1 MTAQLHIPI
10 LKSFDELKFNLG
22 KKTLADFIKGD
33 RNSTIDKNRLDE
45 FNSYG
50 CLYKYDK
57 TLILSV
63 IEELIKEG
71 YLELAPLAGGY
82 FVVKRTVKGLK
93 EIHEK
98 KFEYN
103 PNNSVFKSK
112 NKMFFEATIIT
123 DDDKKKFEEYND
135 YLFKFND
142 EQKKAIVAN
151 SKNILCIAGAGSGKT
166 TVLTKRIEFL
176 IKYNQVKQEKI
187 LAITFTKKAKE
198 EMQKRLVENSIT
210 NVKVETFNSFCEK
223 NLKKYGNLIYTQNV
237 NVASFKD
244 KIAIVRGVVQRNAV
258 DFSVFFEDYFNKKQ
272 VREKTP
278 DELFFIFVNDIFTI
292 IDYYK
297 NSEEEIKLFYENE
310 TTSTKKRVAK
320 LIYTIAVECE
330 KELRKKH
337 LRDFSDQVCDTLR
350 LFRLNNEIIPKFDH
364 ILVDEFQDVN
374 LVQFE
379 LLKLLNSENIFAVG
393 DPRQAIYGWR
403 GSDIKY
409 VLDFPK
415 KFENTLVVQLKK
427 NYRSV
432 PDIVH
437 FSNLCIKSM
446 GLENIE
452 SAKEKVAS
460 KSLFL
465 IEQENELLE
474 RVFVMEA
481 IKNSKN
487 PRNEIFVLART
498 NKILESFAEF
508 FMQQGIK
515 YVIKSEEE
523 YKMGE
528 PKTDEV
534 VLATVHSIKGME
546 AKEVYIVNANSLSFP
561 NKVQDNFVFALMKN
575 ESDYDKESEE
585 LRLFYVAIS
594 RSKEKLVVT
603 FSGNFTKFISD
614 EMQQLL
620 EYKSKNKSIFEFTS
634 MKSDGRHETSDLGG
648 EMGDKKLESSNATVL
663 KNMLKD
669 WRNSKANELDLPV
682 YMIISNQAIE
692 EISKFRP
699 MNKNELIEINGIGEV
714 KIAKYGDEIL
724 RIING

>member
-1 MTAQLHIPI
+1 MDELHIPI

-22 KKTLADFIKGD
+22 KKSLADFIKGD
-33 RNSTIDKNRLDE
+33 RNTTIDKNRLDE
-45 FNSYG
+45 YNSYG

-57 TLILSV
+57 TLILAV
-63 IEELIKEG
+63 IDELIKKG
-71 YLELAPLAGGY
+71 YLEIAQVTGG
-82 FVVKRTVKGLK
+82 FQVVKRTSKGVK
-93 EIHEK
+93 EIFEK
-98 KFEYN
+98 KFVFE
-103 PNNSVFKSK
+103 NNSVKPK
-112 NKMFFEATIIT
+112 NKMFFEPTVIT
-123 DDDKKKFEEYND
+123 DEDRKDFDENKDF
-135 YLFKFND
+135 LLKFND
-142 EQKKAIVAN
+142 EQKKAIIAQN
-151 SKNILCIAGAGSGKT
+151 KHILCIAGAGSGKT
-166 TVLTKRIEFL
+166 TVLTKRIEF
-176 IKYNQVKQEKI
+176 IVNFKAVKQEKI

-198 EMQKRLVENSIT
+198 EMEKRLRENSVL

-223 NLKKYGNLIYTQNV
+223 NLRKYGNLIYTAEV
-237 NVASFKD
+237 NVATFKD

-297 NSEEEIKLFYENE
+297 NSEEEIKPFYERE
-310 TTSTKKRVAK
+310 VASTKKRVAK
-320 LIYTIAVECE
+320 LIYTIAVDCE
-330 KELRKKH
+330 KELKRKH
-337 LRDFSDQVCDTLR
+337 LRDFSDQVVDVLK
-350 LFRLNNEIIPKFDH
+350 LFREHAEIIPKFDH

-379 LLKLLNSENIFAVG
+379 LLKLLNPENIFAVG

-415 KFENTLVVQLKK
+415 KFENTQVIQLKK

-432 PDIVH
+432 PDIVNL
-437 FSNLCIKSM
+437 SNFCIKSM

-452 SAKEKVAS
+452 SGKEKIGNR
-460 KSLFL
+460 SLFL
-465 IEQENELLE
+465 IEHENEILE

-481 IKNSKN
+481 IKNSKCD
-487 PRNEIFVLART
+487 RSEIFILART
-498 NKILESFAEF
+498 NKILEGFAEF

-528 PKTDEV
+528 PKKDEV

-561 NKVQDNFVFALMKN
+561 NKVVDNFVFALMK
-575 ESDYDKESEE
+575 ETSEYDKETEE

-594 RSKEKLVVT
+594 RAKEKVVIT
-603 FSGNFTKFISD
+603 FSGNHTKFITD
-614 EMQQLL
+614 EMLQVL
-620 EYKSKNKSIFEFTS
+620 EYKSKNKSIFDFTS
-634 MKSDGRHETSDLGG
+634 KR
-648 EMGDKKLESSNATVL
+648 DKEIEGQRDKGTKFENSNEVVL

-669 WRNSKANELDLPV
+669 WRMSMANELGVPV
-682 YMIISNQAIE
+682 YMIISNQAID

-699 MNKNELIEINGIGEV
+699 NNKNDLLEINGIGEV
-714 KIAKYGDEIL
+714 KIARYGDEIL
-724 RIING
+724 KIING

>member
-1 MTAQLHIPI
+1 MNDLHIPI

-22 KKTLADFIKGD
+22 KKSLADFIKGD
-33 RNSTIDKNRLDE
+33 RNTTIDKNRLDE
-45 FNSYG
+45 LNSYG

-57 TLILSV
+57 SLILL
-63 IEELIKEG
+63 IIDELIKKG
-71 YLELAPLAGGY
+71 YLEIAQVNGG
-82 FVVKRTVKGLK
+82 FQVVKRTLKGTK
-93 EIHEK
+93 EIFEK
-98 KFEYN
+98 KFIFEN
-103 PNNSVFKSK
+103 TQIKSK
-112 NKMFFEATIIT
+112 NNMFFEQTTITNEDRIV
-123 DDDKKKFEEYND
+123 FEKYKD
-135 YLFKFND
+135 FLLKFND
-142 EQKKAIVAN
+142 EQKKAIISEN
-151 SKNILCIAGAGSGKT
+151 KNILCIAGAGSGKT

-176 IKYNQVKQEKI
+176 VNYKFVKQEKI

-198 EMQKRLVENSIT
+198 EMEKRLKENSIL

-223 NLKKYGNLIYTQNV
+223 NLRKYGNLIYTSQV
-237 NVASFKD
+237 NVAAFKD

-258 DFSVFFEDYFNKKQ
+258 DFSIFFEDYFNKKQ

-297 NSEEEIKLFYENE
+297 NSEEEIQPFYEKE
-310 TTSTKKRVAK
+310 VTSSKKRVAK

-330 KELRKKH
+330 KELKKKH
-337 LRDFSDQVCDTLR
+337 LRDFSDQVVDTLK
-350 LFRLNNEIIPKFDH
+350 LFREHSNVIAKFEH

-379 LLKLLNSENIFAVG
+379 LLKILNSENIFAVG

-409 VLDFPK
+409 VLEFPK
-415 KFENTLVVQLKK
+415 KFENTLVIQLKK
-427 NYRSV
+427 NYRSL
-432 PDIVH
+432 PDIVN
-437 FSNLCIKSM
+437 FSNLCIKNM

-452 SAKEKVAS
+452 SGREKS
-460 KSLFL
+460 GGKSLFL

-474 RVFVMEA
+474 RIFVLEA
-481 IKNSKN
+481 IKNSKCD
-487 PRNEIFVLART
+487 RYEIFILART

-528 PKTDEV
+528 PKKDEV

-561 NKVQDNFVFALMKN
+561 NKVVDNFIFALMK
-575 ESDYDKESEE
+575 ESSEYDKDSEE

-594 RSKEKLVVT
+594 RAKEKVVIT
-603 FSGNFTKFISD
+603 FSGNHTKFITD
-614 EMQQLL
+614 DMLNML
-620 EYKSKNKSIFEFTS
+620 EYKSKNRNIFEFTS
-634 MKSDGRHETSDLGG
+634 SRDKETLGQRDTG
-648 EMGDKKLESSNATVL
+648 KKLESSNEVVL

-669 WRNSKANELDLPV
+669 WRMSRANELGVPV

-699 MNKNELIEINGIGEV
+699 ANKNDLIEINGIGEV
-714 KIAKYGDEIL
+714 KIARYGDEIL
-724 RIING
+724 KIVNG